1 MFLSS
6 GEYLNILGVMI
17 VDVDTNRIKLSD
29 IDEGE
34 IHLERPHAL
43 VFPTNP
49 LVAWK
54 WRKEDY

>member
-6 GEYLNILGVMI
+6 GEYLNIFGVVI

-34 IHLERPHAL
+34 IHLERAHAL

>member
-17 VDVDTNRIKLSD
+17 VDVDTKRIKLSD
-29 IDEGE
+29 IDKGE
-34 IHLERPHAL
+34 IHLERTHAL
-43 VFPTNP
+43 VFPANP

>member
-29 IDEGE
+29 IDKGE
-34 IHLERPHAL
+34 IHLERTHAL
-43 VFPTNP
+43 VFPANP

>member
-6 GEYLNILGVMI
+6 GEYLNILRVMI
-17 VDVDTNRIKLSD
+17 VDMDTNRIKLSD
-29 IDEGE
+29 IDKGE

>member
-17 VDVDTNRIKLSD
+17 VDVDTDRIKLSD
-29 IDEGE
+29 IDKGE
-34 IHLERPHAL
+34 IHLERTHAL
-43 VFPTNP
+43 VFPANP